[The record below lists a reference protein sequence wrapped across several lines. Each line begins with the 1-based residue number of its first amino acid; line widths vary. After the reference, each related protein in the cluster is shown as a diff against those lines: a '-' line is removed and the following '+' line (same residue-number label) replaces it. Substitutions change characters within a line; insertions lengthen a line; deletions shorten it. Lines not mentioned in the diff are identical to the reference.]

1 MLLRCLA
8 SCTSLLILLASASAQ
23 TLTLHQQTAFDIYK
37 ELVEVNTVTATG
49 DTACC
54 RGHGGPAQGCRL
66 RRV

>member
-8 SCTSLLILLASASAQ
+8 SCTILLILLASAT
-23 TLTLHQQTAFDIYK
+23 TLTLHQQIAFDIYK
-37 ELVEVNTVTATG
+37 ELIEINTVTATG